1 MVVLVGVRG
10 EGCWSQG
17 GTGIRKPFWSY
28 HNLSM
33 DHDKRRKPVCRWKGR
48 GDGEGGQRETV
59 MADDCIKEGRCT
71 CSGLRLSRPSS
82 IVSLSAT
89 PCVALLVDSS

>member
-1 MVVLVGVRG
+1 MSCAIENIFHESLELIDPTVVVLVGVRG

-33 DHDKRRKPVCRWKGR
+33 DHDKRRNPVCRWRGR

-59 MADDCIKEGRCT
+59 MVEDCIKEDI
-71 CSGLRLSRPSS
+71 P
-82 IVSLSAT
+82 V
-89 PCVALLVDSS
+89 VV